1 MKETLSTR
9 ILKFSLYIIFVVGIF
24 GTATLPFML
33 DSYFR
38 LFNVVSYT
46 GEWERTFITAFLI
59 SVAIPGLWILF
70 EMILMMC
77 SIPRGPFIMRN
88 VYALRRCGVILLVI
102 TAMFLVKCFIDYTF
116 LTMACV
122 FLFLICGFFAFT
134 LSNLFRQAVIFKE
147 ENELTI

>member
-9 ILKFSLYIIFVVGIF
+9 ILKFSLYIIFAVGIF
-24 GTATLPFML
+24 GTATLPFMF
-33 DSYFR
+33 DFYTG
-38 LFNVVSYT
+38 LFNVVTYT
-46 GEWERTFITAFLI
+46 REWERILITVFLI
-59 SVAIPGLWILF
+59 SVAIPGLWIIF
-70 EMILMMC
+70 EMILMMR
-77 SIPRGPFIMRN
+77 SISSGPFIMRN

-102 TAMFLVKCFIDYTF
+102 TAMFLLKCFVDYTF